1 MTEPNNDTEPFVG
14 ISNPAMMASKV
25 VFPEPDGP
33 TKDIGLPDSTDK
45 LILLTIVKRPSGLLT
60 SFVMSLTSKIKS
72 FNGLLI
78 AFSAILLLVTSA
90 VNSSEN
96 IASKN
101 NTIVIL
107 GDSLSAGY
115 GVKNNESW
123 PSLLQ
128 SSISNENLKLTVINA
143 GISGDT
149 TSGGLYRLPLLLDK
163 HKPKLVILE
172 LGGNDGLR
180 GMSINKVIKKNLEE
194 MINMSHGYGAIV
206 VLIGVQLPPNYGKM
220 YTNNFEQ
227 MFIDL
232 ALKYDLVLVK
242 GSIVDMISSNQM
254 QSDGIHPNQAGH
266 VVIEKEIWRK
276 IKPILESI
284 TD

>member
-1 MTEPNNDTEPFVG
+1 MIAN
-14 ISNPAMMASKV
+14 KV
-25 VFPEPDGP
+25 AFPEPDGP

-72 FNGLLI
+72 FNGFLI
-78 AFSAILLLVTSA
+78 AFSAILLLVTST
-90 VNSSEN
+90 VNSSES
-96 IASKN
+96 IAIKN

-128 SSISNENLKLTVINA
+128 SSISNENLKLSVINA

-149 TSGGLYRLPLLLDK
+149 TSGGLYRLPILLDK

-180 GMSINKVIKKNLEE
+180 GMSINKVIKNLES
-194 MINMSHGYGAIV
+194 MINMSHEYGAIV
-206 VLIGVQLPPNYGKM
+206 VLIGVQLPPNYGKI
-220 YTNNFEQ
+220 YSNNFEK

-232 ALKYDLVLVK
+232 ALKYDLILIK
-242 GSIVDMISSNQM
+242 GSIVEMISSNQM

-266 VVIEKEIWRK
+266 LVIEKEIWRK
-276 IKPILESI
+276 IKQILETI

>member
-1 MTEPNNDTEPFVG
+1 M
-14 ISNPAMMASKV
+14 
-25 VFPEPDGP
+25 
-33 TKDIGLPDSTDK
+33 
-45 LILLTIVKRPSGLLT
+45 
-60 SFVMSLTSKIKS
+60 
-72 FNGLLI
+72 
-78 AFSAILLLVTSA
+78 
-90 VNSSEN
+90 
-96 IASKN
+96 
-101 NTIVIL
+101 IL

-128 SSISNENLKLTVINA
+128 STISNENLNLSVINA

-180 GMSINKVIKKNLEE
+180 GMSINRVIKKNLEA
-194 MINMSHGYGAIV
+194 MINMSYEYGAIV
-206 VLIGVQLPPNYGKM
+206 VLVGVQLPPNYGKM
-220 YTNNFEQ
+220 YTNNFEK
-227 MFIDL
+227 MFVDL
-232 ALKYDLVLVK
+232 ALKYELILVK

-266 VVIEKEIWRK
+266 VVIKNEVWRK
-276 IKPILESI
+276 IKPILKTI